1 VGLLCVGA
9 AITWSGAALAQT
21 AASSYFPT
29 GIFGYDQ
36 DLGVTVLSRAR
47 PLYEER
53 GVQIG
58 GFIVR
63 PGINQA
69 IFDNSNVN
77 GSSGPSSASGGL
89 ETSGGVSGSSNWSRN
104 SLRATVGF
112 DHYQFFSLP
121 NENYTNWN
129 VGLGAGYTIGDH
141 QLTVAYAHSTYNQ
154 LGTTIGLARSY
165 APVTDTIDSAELR
178 YTIDFGRF
186 TLTPSLAFS
195 AYRFGDIVLGDL
207 RESQATLNRNVVAGG
222 IVTRYALT
230 GSTGLL
236 FVVRGSGSNYTVRP
250 PDTLNNDS
258 TSVMLLGG
266 LDFQANSIWHYSLLA
281 GVETRFFGAAQTNP
295 YTAPILSADIVY
307 TPTGVLTV
315 TGSATRLI
323 EDPSA
328 AGNSGYVL
336 TQGNLVIDYELMRNI
351 LLEGRAGFQN
361 AVYLGGGTQNNVTI
375 GGGVTWLINQYMRLT
390 LNDDFTNQTSPSGNA
405 GAQDTSTLTG
415 LSGAFTQN
423 TIMLTLHFGL

>member
-1 VGLLCVGA
+1 MGA
-9 AITWSGAALAQT
+9 AVTWSGTALAQT
-21 AASSYFPT
+21 ASGAYFPT

-47 PLYEER
+47 PLYEEH

-58 GFIVR
+58 GFTVR
-63 PGINQA
+63 PEVNQA

-89 ETSGGVSGSSNWSRN
+89 ETSGQVSSSSNWSRN
-104 SLRATVGF
+104 SLQATVGF
-112 DHYQFFSLP
+112 DHYQYFSLP
-121 NENYTNWN
+121 DQNHTNWN
-129 VGLGAGYTIGDH
+129 VGLGGGYTIGDH
-141 QLTVAYAHSTYNQ
+141 QLTFAYVHSTDSQ
-154 LGTTIGLARSY
+154 LGTTIGLARSVT
-165 APVTDTIDSAELR
+165 PVTDTIDSAELR
-178 YTIDFGRF
+178 YTIDLGRF

-195 AYRFGDIVLGDL
+195 AYRFGNIGSGDL
-207 RESQATLNRNVVAGG
+207 QESQATLNRNVVAGG
-222 IVTRYALT
+222 LVTRYALT

-236 FVVRGSGSNYTVRP
+236 FVVRGSGSNYTEQSP
-250 PDTLNNDS
+250 NTLNNDS
-258 TSVMLLGG
+258 TSVMFLAG
-266 LDFQANSIWHYSLLA
+266 LDFRANSIWHYSLLA
-281 GVETRFFGAAQTNP
+281 GVETRFFAAAQSTP

-328 AGNSGYVL
+328 AGTGGYVL
-336 TQGNLVIDYELMRNI
+336 TQGNFVIDYELMRNI

-390 LNDDFTNQTSPSGNA
+390 LNDDFTNQTSPGGNA
-405 GAQDTSTLTG
+405 GAQDTNTLTG

-423 TIMLTLHFGL
+423 IVMLTLHFGL